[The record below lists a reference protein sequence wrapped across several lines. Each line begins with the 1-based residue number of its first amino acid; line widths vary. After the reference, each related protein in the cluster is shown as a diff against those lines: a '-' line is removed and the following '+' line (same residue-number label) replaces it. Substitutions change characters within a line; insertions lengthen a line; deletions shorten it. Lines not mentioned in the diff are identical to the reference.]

1 MDKEAETVRFSEF
14 FEKNLKKLTFV
25 LQLFLIYKKKPQRWR
40 ISCAV
45 KSSNSFFSVT
55 VKAERDHIL
64 FTKYVLLQA
73 FLKCVENYAVLNKNV
88 ENNSVFI

>member
-1 MDKEAETVRFSEF
+1 MDYAE
-14 FEKNLKKLTFV
+14 EKSKKLTFV
-25 LQLFLIYKKKPQRWR
+25 LQSFLHNIYIKKPQRWR

-64 FTKYVLLQA
+64 FTKYALLQA